1 MRSIHWPAQ
10 LISYFTGKMQLMELR
25 RAYRKKLGAA
35 YSDRAFNDAV
45 LAEGSIPVAL
55 IRAKLLG
62 EAVPEP

>member
-1 MRSIHWPAQ
+1 
-10 LISYFTGKMQLMELR
+10 MQLMDLR
-25 RAYRKKLGAA
+25 RAYHAKLGQA

-62 EAVPEP
+62 EPVPVPEP